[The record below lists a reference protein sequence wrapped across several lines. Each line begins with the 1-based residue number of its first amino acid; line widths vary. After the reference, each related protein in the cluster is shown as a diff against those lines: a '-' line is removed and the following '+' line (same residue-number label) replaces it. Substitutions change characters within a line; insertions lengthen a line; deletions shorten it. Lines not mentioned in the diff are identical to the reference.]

1 VLRFLSQ
8 NNLRTPEGF
17 IIKLGTSM
25 CHDAYI
31 TRLDYGVKSS
41 KVMSG
46 KNEIFENSSNDL
58 NQTWYK
64 YVPGVGLMV

>member
-1 VLRFLSQ
+1 VIHFLSQ
-8 NNLRTPEGF
+8 DNLRTPEGF

-46 KNEIFENSSNDL
+46 KNEIFENS
-58 NQTWYK
+58 
-64 YVPGVGLMV
+64 